1 MNQKTFLA
9 FIGPSVVMM
18 VLFIALPLATVLKQS
33 FYVTQPVYETLEV
46 ETCTP
51 TFTGQLCVKEIKTIP
66 IIGDNGKMI
75 TQTSFVGFV
84 NYQNVL

>member
-33 FYVTQPVYETLEV
+33 FYVTQPVYQTLEV

-51 TFTGQLCVKEIKTIP
+51 TFTGQVCVKQFLQLAIMEK
-66 IIGDNGKMI
+66 
-75 TQTSFVGFV
+75 
-84 NYQNVL
+84 